1 MQADAKESFMN
12 GSARKILFFTRVL
25 LSFVSLAS
33 EKRNNSLAPQQHETS
48 PATINLKN
56 IIENITL

>member
-1 MQADAKESFMN
+1 MQADAKEFLMN
-12 GSARKILFFTRVL
+12 GSARKILFLPDVL

-33 EKRNNSLAPQQHETS
+33 EKRNNSLAPQQHET